1 MMSNLPKHYLKN
13 NNTTID
19 YFCPLIVKVNKGTKA
34 SRTTSKQ
41 YRTKLS
47 CLTTRAKHIELVD
60 DLSTNK
66 LIIQLRSFICRRDH
80 PFRINTDNGRNFV
93 QVQRHLDQVFKTVDQ
108 KRTHCEWM
116 NEWIFSSLL
125 SPWINRAVE
134 IVMKLTNWG
143 LLAVTQNFRK
153 MQCSIIVR

>member
-1 MMSNLPKHYLKN
+1 MMSNLPKQYLKN

-19 YFCPLIVKVNKGTKA
+19 YFCPLTVKVNIGTKA
-34 SRTTSKQ
+34 SQTTPKQ
-41 YRTKLS
+41 YGTKLS
-47 CLTTRAKHIELVD
+47 CLTTRAKHIELVG

-66 LIIQLRSFICRRDH
+66 LIIQLKSFICRRDQ

-108 KRTHCEWM
+108 KRTHCEFT
-116 NEWIFSSLL
+116 EWIFNSLL
-125 SPWINRAVE
+125 SPWVNGAVE
-134 IVMKLTNWG
+134 VVIKLTNWG
-143 LLAVTQNFRK
+143 LLAVTLNFRK